1 MSGGHF
7 NYDQYKIEQIADD
20 IEQIIFSNNTNKVD
34 QYGDRLGYR
43 FTQKTIAKFQKTV
56 SLLRQARIYVQ
67 RIDWLVSGDDGEETF
82 LRRLMQELSAAK
94 QERQK
99 NEI

>member
-20 IEQIIFSNNTNKVD
+20 IDQIILSNDSTEVD

-43 FTQKTIAKFQKTV
+43 FTQGTIAEFQKTV
-56 SLLRQARIYVQ
+56 SLLRQVRIYVQ
-67 RIDWLVSGDDGEETF
+67 RIDWLVSGDDGEGTF
-82 LRRLMQELSAAK
+82 HRRLMQDLSAAEH
-94 QERQK
+94 ERQK